1 MASFLC
7 FISLN
12 SYLTKLKD
20 YSYLPNTLMRSS
32 GTVLNG
38 LFGILPIFAGVA
50 ALCSTII
57 GSHFRYQDTFKS
69 MFTLF
74 YGMFGD
80 TMFDAYVG
88 ASQCHLIFTV
98 FLGYLWTLF
107 AVNVVKNITLAQV
120 SRAFVD

>member
-1 MASFLC
+1 MSLINIFGKPEIQNSFMLIGFASFLC

-32 GTVLNG
+32 GTVLKG
-38 LFGILPIFAGVA
+38 LFGILHIFIGIA

-57 GSHFRYQDTFKS
+57 GSHFRYQDTFRS
-69 MFTLF
+69 MFTIF

-80 TMFDAYVG
+80 TMFDAYIG
-88 ASQCHLIFTV
+88 AQ
-98 FLGYLWTLF
+98 
-107 AVNVVKNITLAQV
+107 
-120 SRAFVD
+120 